1 MQNSIP
7 KIIHYA
13 WFGGNSKP
21 DYLVKNIESWKKFC
35 PDYEIMEWNE
45 DNFPVSDFRYVKE
58 AYESKKWAFVSDFVR
73 LYAVYNYGGVY
84 MDTDVELFGSI
95 EDMLADDFFTN
106 FENDVML
113 TVTVFGAKKGS
124 SIVKSVMDFYDGQSF
139 YKNQKKKTPDLT
151 PNPIPVSVM
160 FKSRYGVNLNGE
172 KQSLV
177 LDGERATF
185 YPKDYFFAQDYV
197 SRKITKTENT
207 RGIHYFAASWQTKK
221 QKREDRFVE
230 GVYKFLGEKLFRKV
244 MRKFLRLRVKKYTK
258 IYKKRF
264 PLLMTAVKNAE
275 K

>member
-1 MQNSIP
+1 MENGIP

-13 WFGGNSKP
+13 WFGGNPKP
-21 DYLVKNIESWKKFC
+21 DYLIKNIESWKKFC
-35 PDYEIMEWNE
+35 PDYEIREWNE
-45 DNFPVSDFRYVKE
+45 ENFSISDYTYVKE

-73 LYAVYNYGGVY
+73 LYAVYNCGGIY
-84 MDTDVELFGSI
+84 MDTDVELFAPI
-95 EDMLADDFFTN
+95 DDIIKDDFFTS

-113 TVTVFGAKKGS
+113 TVTVFGARKGS
-124 SIVKSVMDFYDGQSF
+124 AIVKNIMGFYDGQSF

-151 PNPIPVSVM
+151 PNPIPVSVF
-160 FKSRYGVNLNGE
+160 FKSRYGVQLDGRL
-172 KQSLV
+172 QQLL
-177 LDGERATF
+177 LDGERAAF
-185 YPKDYFFAQDYV
+185 YPKDYFFAEDYV

-221 QKREDRFVE
+221 QKKEDKFVE

-244 MRKFLRLRVKKYTK
+244 MRLFLRIRVKKYTK

-264 PLLMTAVKNAE
+264 PLLMKKEEN